1 MIRHEGLHA
10 HRTRA
15 LIHRRWRAA
24 LLLIGVV
31 LLAPMLGMAQQVAPD
46 PLRDVGIDQRLDAQ
60 VPGELFFRD
69 ETGREVRL
77 AEYFGQKPIILVF
90 VYYECPMLCTLVLN
104 GLVRALRAMPL
115 TAGRDFTILTVSI
128 NPAETPTLA
137 AEKKAA
143 YIEHYGRAEARQ
155 GWRFLTGDP
164 PAIHRLAETVGFR
177 YVYDPRTKQYAHA
190 AGIMVLTP
198 SGRVSR
204 YFYGLEYSARDV
216 RLGLVDASEGK
227 IGSPVEKILLLCY
240 RYDPSTGKYSLAIL
254 RVIRLAGAGT
264 LLGLGLFLVIMFRR
278 DRRRVN

>member
-1 MIRHEGLHA
+1 MIRREGRHA

-15 LIHRRWRAA
+15 LIHGRWGAV
-24 LLLIGVV
+24 LLLVV
-31 LLAPMLGMAQQVAPD
+31 LLAPMSGMAQQVAPD
-46 PLRDVGIDQRLDAQ
+46 PLRDVGIDQRLNAQ

-77 AEYFGQKPIILVF
+77 AEYFGQRPIILVL

-115 TAGRDFTILTVSI
+115 TAGRDFTVLTVSI
-128 NPAETPTLA
+128 NPAETPALA

-143 YIEHYGRAEARQ
+143 YVEHYGRAEARQ
-155 GWRFLTGDP
+155 GWHFLTGEL

-227 IGSPVEKILLLCY
+227 IGSPVEKVLLLCY
-240 RYDPSTGKYSLAIL
+240 RYDPSTGKYSLAIV
-254 RVIRLAGAGT
+254 RIVQLAGAGT

>member
-1 MIRHEGLHA
+1 MSHREGRHA
-10 HRTRA
+10 HRTRV
-15 LIHRRWRAA
+15 LILSRWRAV
-24 LLLIGVV
+24 LLLGIV
-31 LLAPMLGMAQQVAPD
+31 LLAPMSGMAQQLAPD
-46 PLRDVGIDQRLDAQ
+46 PLRDVGIDQRLTAQ

-77 AEYFGQKPIILVF
+77 AEYFDQKPIILVL

-115 TAGRDFTILTVSI
+115 TAGRDFTVLTVSI
-128 NPAETPTLA
+128 NPAETPALA

-155 GWRFLTGDP
+155 GWHFLTGEP
-164 PAIHRLAETVGFR
+164 SAIHRLAETVGFR

-204 YFYGLEYSARDV
+204 YFYGLEYSARDL

-227 IGSPVEKILLLCY
+227 IGSPVEKVLLLCY

-254 RVIRLAGAGT
+254 RLIRLAGAGT
-264 LLGLGLFLVIMFRR
+264 LLGLGLFLVILFRR